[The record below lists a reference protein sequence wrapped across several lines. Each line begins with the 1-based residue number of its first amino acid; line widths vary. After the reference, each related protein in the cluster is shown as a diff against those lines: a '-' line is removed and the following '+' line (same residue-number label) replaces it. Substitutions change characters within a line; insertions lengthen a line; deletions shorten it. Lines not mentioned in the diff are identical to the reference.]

1 MQIWRRNLVP
11 TDPQRNWFAA
21 WSATGLMP
29 DDRFRLLGPKGE
41 AVPLTPFRLR
51 PTTWVDAKLMC
62 CFRVPVTANLGT
74 YTLVIAGVPSG
85 SITLVDK
92 DSRSAP
98 MVAKGINNVL
108 PPGYDTLYMDCVW
121 DRTSTFTAGGLYLN
135 CEWKGLAYPGL
146 GTTHAFS
153 TWGTKGPLALVGCTF
168 DGTDRGPGINL
179 GPDGSIVEPLFY
191 GLTLRNISHI
201 DGGNELLWV
210 ETRRDPETG
219 VILYPNSKLIRP
231 ILAAWRCYGN
241 EGDIYIAGPTEDALI
256 RDVVIDR
263 GNIVAHGDSL
273 RGGIIEDCELRR
285 GRIVLGDCQNVTV
298 RRCAL
303 LDRRPT
309 RGNRTYTQ
317 AFYYMPAANPAEAAK
332 WNLPQGIAG
341 NGVQWGAKV
350 EGCYFAN

>member
-51 PTTWVDAKLMC
+51 PTTWVDRSLMC

-74 YTLVIAGVPSG
+74 YTLVVAGVPSG
-85 SITLVDK
+85 TITLADRESMKSPAVITDHQIEWSLVIQNS
-92 DSRSAP
+92 DA
-98 MVAKGINNVL
+98 
-108 PPGYDTLYMDCVW
+108 LYENCVF
-121 DRTSTFTAGGLYLN
+121 DRGSIFAAGGMFFN
-135 CEWKGLAYPGL
+135 CEFRGLADPGL

-168 DGTDRGPGINL
+168 DGTDRGPVINL
-179 GPDGSIVEPLFY
+179 TDGPIVEPLFY
-191 GLTLRNISHI
+191 GITCRNIAHV
-201 DGGNELLWV
+201 DGGNELFCV
-210 ETRRDPETG
+210 ERRHDAPDG
-219 VILYPNSKLIRP
+219 AKLIRP
-231 ILAAWRCYGN
+231 ILASWRCYGN
-241 EGDIYIAGPTEDALI
+241 EGDFYIGGPTEDAYI

-317 AFYYMPAANPAEAAK
+317 AFYYMADANPTEAAK

>member
-11 TDPQRNWFAA
+11 ADPQRNWFAA
-21 WSATGLMP
+21 WSRDGLMP

-51 PTTWVDAKLMC
+51 PTTWVDRSLMC

-85 SITLVDK
+85 TITLVDK

-135 CEWKGLAYPGL
+135 CEWRGLAYPGL

-168 DGTDRGPGINL
+168 DGTDRGPVINL
-179 GPDGSIVEPLFY
+179 TDGPIVEPLFY
-191 GLTLRNISHI
+191 GLTLRGISHV
-201 DGGNELLWV
+201 DGGNELLCV
-210 ETRRDPETG
+210 EKRADAPDG
-219 VILYPNSKLIRP
+219 AKLIRP
-231 ILAAWRCYGN
+231 ILASWRCYGN
-241 EGDIYIAGPTEDALI
+241 EGDFYFAGPTEDACI
-256 RDVVIDR
+256 RDIVIDR
-263 GNIVAHGDSL
+263 GNIVAIKDAL

-317 AFYYMPAANPAEAAK
+317 AFYYDGGLNPVESDK
-332 WNLPQGIAG
+332 WNLRPGIG
-341 NGVQWGAKV
+341 INGTVGGAKV
-350 EGCYFAN
+350 ENCYFAN